1 MGSFSSEIIVF
12 WSWKFSCIISLITYP
27 LLSLYSLSINL
38 SVVPLN
44 WFSNNLLFSV
54 LFVCVCV
61 FIYIFFFSS
70 EDICF
75 FKWMKK
81 FWLLYFK
88 SYFVITFYNILFG
101 LISLKMLTIFSLIFV
116 FLFVPLFLRVLS
128 LFYWFWS
135 GRQEV
140 FLKFLVLI
148 GCIFN
153 TKALKCFYAWSELL
167 GWWYF
172 TVCSLVCF
180 FRQEIFPDWNKS
192 HFVLLF

>member
-1 MGSFSSEIIVF
+1 M
-12 WSWKFSCIISLITYP
+12 
-27 LLSLYSLSINL
+27 YSLFCL
-38 SVVPLN
+38 C
-44 WFSNNLLFSV
+44 
-54 LFVCVCV
+54 VCVCV

-75 FKWMKK
+75 FKLMKR

-88 SYFVITFYNILFG
+88 SYFVITFYNIIFG
-101 LISLKMLTIFSLIFV
+101 LISLKMLTMFSLIFV
-116 FLFVPLFLRVLS
+116 FLFVPLFLKVLS

-192 HFVLLF
+192 HFVLLFESSISSFLCYVPDIPELGSVFLFSLPSVAFYS